1 MPAIKTH
8 VSSVDSPSTQRI
20 LCPDYFEIYSC
31 RHLQM
36 NTQQGIHLATGVS
49 VLDADV
55 LPVVRVE
62 GVKEPG

>member
-1 MPAIKTH
+1 MPAIKTL
-8 VSSVDSPSTQRI
+8 VSSVDPPSP
-20 LCPDYFEIYSC
+20 CPDNLDFYSL
-31 RHLQM
+31 RHLQI

-62 GVKEPG
+62 GVEEPG